1 LIHAVD
7 QLGVALFAYAEI
19 PVGPDEIQ
27 NTLDLGPKENNLYQ
41 LEDCGVSINDEGFTK
56 EELIQMLE
64 EANGYLNDVDKSIE
78 VINIFF
84 PQCDQGDL
92 NTGDY

>member
-1 LIHAVD
+1 M
-7 QLGVALFAYAEI
+7 
-19 PVGPDEIQ
+19 
-27 NTLDLGPKENNLYQ
+27 
-41 LEDCGVSINDEGFTK
+41 SINDEGFTK